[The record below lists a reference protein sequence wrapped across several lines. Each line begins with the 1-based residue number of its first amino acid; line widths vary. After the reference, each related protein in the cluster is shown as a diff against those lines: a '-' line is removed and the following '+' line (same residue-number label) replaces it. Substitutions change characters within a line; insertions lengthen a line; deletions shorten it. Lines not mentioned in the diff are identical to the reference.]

1 MAKFKIYFE
10 GLAIPKDCPMCPLAH
25 YNKLDKF
32 TGCEVVPGKRYA
44 MNDFEYAESSERPEW
59 CPLVEGKPQT
69 ERKPRKFNPPTRE
82 EVRAYVQSRNS
93 TVDPDYFYDYFT
105 TGEWIDSEGKQVRNW
120 KQKLLTWE
128 GRGDN
133 GRKQHLA
140 NGQSSAETGKAKSK
154 FVYDNA

>member
-1 MAKFKIYFE
+1 MTNEKLIEQLRELSLHVAPNIYAFLNE
-10 GLAIPKDCPMCPLAH
+10 AADVI
-25 YNKLDKF
+25 
-32 TGCEVVPGKRYA
+32 
-44 MNDFEYAESSERPEW
+44 ESYE
-59 CPLVEGKPQT
+59 Q
-69 ERKPRKFNPPTRE
+69 KPRKQRKFKPPTRE